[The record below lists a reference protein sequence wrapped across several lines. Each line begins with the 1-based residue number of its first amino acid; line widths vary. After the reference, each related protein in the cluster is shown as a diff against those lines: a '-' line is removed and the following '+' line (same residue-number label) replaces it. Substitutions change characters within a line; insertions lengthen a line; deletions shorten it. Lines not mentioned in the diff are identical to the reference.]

1 MIIVDHSL
9 KYLRESLSNYEEE
22 NNLLQNINLKLAT
35 NHYKSEIDFIEDLD
49 EDELIY
55 LDRILEQEMNYA
67 RDAQDEVRA
76 KELNDIYELLI

>member
-1 MIIVDHSL
+1 VIIVDHSL